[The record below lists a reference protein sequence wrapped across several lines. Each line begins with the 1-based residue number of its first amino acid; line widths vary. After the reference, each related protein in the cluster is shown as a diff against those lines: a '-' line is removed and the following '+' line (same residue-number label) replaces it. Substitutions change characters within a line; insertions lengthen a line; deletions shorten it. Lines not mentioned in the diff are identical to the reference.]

1 MKAEIFKTLN
11 LGEVIVLTPKNKK
24 EKRLLESIWNNGCQ
38 LVLKENNG
46 EIWLRARKDIEK
58 QKFTIVVKMLEIDW
72 NLMTLK
78 EMVDI
83 LTEHDGY
90 IDGDKKKVVIKIR

>member
-1 MKAEIFKTLN
+1 MKAEIFKTIN

-58 QKFTIVVKMLEIDW
+58 
-72 NLMTLK
+72 
-78 EMVDI
+78 
-83 LTEHDGY
+83 
-90 IDGDKKKVVIKIR
+90 